1 MPTRSVAL
9 ITYHAAHNN
18 GSFLQAYATQR
29 KIQQLGYDCDIINS
43 RRPGSNICMTYT
55 RRCLVRR
62 TSPRICMSLS
72 STTKLIQRR
81 HNDFTN
87 LMHSALQLTPKFY
100 EDLSQMGD
108 LETQYDV
115 FVSGSD
121 QIWNMDAW
129 DYSDAYFLSFVHHKP
144 KVSYASSMGG
154 HILDKRGDTALANH
168 YRTLLADYQPFPCER
183 RLRRIISSRCW
194 TSR

>member
-1 MPTRSVAL
+1 MSGPKDIAKNLYAL
-9 ITYHAAHNN
+9 FHH
-18 GSFLQAYATQR
+18 
-29 KIQQLGYDCDIINS
+29 
-43 RRPGSNICMTYT
+43 
-55 RRCLVRR
+55 
-62 TSPRICMSLS
+62 
-72 STTKLIQRR
+72 KLIQRR

-144 KVSYASSMGG
+144 KVSYASSMGVIFLTNVEIRHLLTIIEHYWLITSHFRAREDCAG
-154 HILDKRGDTALANH
+154 LSPAAVGQAGDAG
-168 YRTLLADYQPFPCER
+168 Y
-183 RLRRIISSRCW
+183 
-194 TSR
+194 